1 MRIYIDKHVIE
12 FCFVVVEVTH
22 RLKHRGPDW
31 SGLHQ
36 HGDCFLAHQRLAIV
50 DPASGD
56 QPLFNEDKS
65 VIVTVG
71 HTLSNNTSTRYSLH
85 LFHLPKSNLIYTI
98 LLHLTQVNGEIYN
111 HEELRKQLPNHKFR
125 TGSDCDVI
133 AHLVS
138 HLLSRFLHFN

>member
-1 MRIYIDKHVIE
+1 VRIYIEKHITEV
-12 FCFVVVEVTH
+12 CFVVVAEVTH

-71 HTLSNNTSTRYSLH
+71 HNLRNNISTRNSSH
-85 LFHLPKSNLIYTI
+85 LFHLI
-98 LLHLTQVNGEIYN
+98 L
-111 HEELRKQLPNHKFR
+111 
-125 TGSDCDVI
+125 
-133 AHLVS
+133 
-138 HLLSRFLHFN
+138 